1 MHLQG
6 PPGSVC
12 ANEMVFEATGR
23 KHTFSNCQKA
33 GKLLQE
39 VNVLSLH
46 LSIDF
51 FLVPLFKHQ
60 LMSVCQMISCRC
72 VEALKILY
80 PCI

>member
-12 ANEMVFEATGR
+12 ANEMVFEATVR

-51 FLVPLFKHQ
+51 SSYSFQASAH
-60 LMSVCQMISCRC
+60 VC
-72 VEALKILY
+72 L
-80 PCI
+80 PDD